1 MEGLDSSAWRSE
13 KEQQEVAGAVGPA
26 RRSCLE
32 RLCGVAVQ
40 DFRDEVVRVLKLA
53 GPVCLSQ
60 LMSFLISFVST
71 VFCGHLGKTELAA
84 VALAIAVINVTAVS
98 VGMGLSST
106 CDTLISQTFGSG
118 NLKRVGVILQRG
130 VLILLLACFPCWAI
144 LINTQPLLLLFRQ
157 SPEVARLSQLYV
169 EIFTPA
175 LPGIIWPQVVTGAI
189 GNLLNAVINYI
200 LLYVLN
206 MGVAGSALANT
217 LSQFVL
223 ATVLFVYIV
232 SRGLHKNTWGGW
244 SSDCLQE
251 WGSFVKLAL
260 PSMLML
266 CLEWWIFEAG
276 GFLSGLISE
285 VELGA
290 QSVIYQLVLIAYM
303 VPLGLSTAAS
313 VRVGSALGAG
323 NVEQAKLSS
332 KTAVSCGFVS
342 SLCIGILIALL
353 RNFIGYI
360 FTTEREI
367 IDRVSEVLIVF
378 AFMHLFDGV
387 AGVLGGV
394 VRGVGKQVTGALCN
408 FVGYYFIGFPI
419 GVSLMFLNDMGILG
433 LWTGMTVCVMMQAIF
448 FLIFFSRL
456 DWSQTC
462 KEARQR
468 AGVQSTDGNEMLRND
483 SSEPKKTEV
492 SATAASGQ
500 SDPEVPENHVYQKV
514 MAAEPNGAA
523 ATTVGDVLSVK
534 QLIVRRCLAL
544 LVMLVIL
551 AAGILIFTLT
561 RRMASQ

>member
-1 MEGLDSSAWRSE
+1 RRLD
-13 KEQQEVAGAVGPA
+13 
-26 RRSCLE
+26 
-32 RLCGVAVQ
+32 
-40 DFRDEVVRVLKLA
+40 F
-53 GPVCLSQ
+53 
-60 LMSFLISFVST
+60 
-71 VFCGHLGKTELAA
+71 
-84 VALAIAVINVTAVS
+84 
-98 VGMGLSST
+98 LSSGST
-106 CDTLISQTFGSG
+106 QTFGSG

-175 LPGIIWPQVVTGAI
+175 LPFCPSFCPYAVLQGIIWPQVVTGAI

-332 KTAVSCGFVS
+332 KTAVSCGCES
-342 SLCIGILIALL
+342 QDT
-353 RNFIGYI
+353 NFIGYI

-378 AFMHLFDGV
+378 AFMHLFDV
-387 AGVLGGV
+387 MFWCVQGVLGGV

-433 LWTGMTVCVMMQAIF
+433 MSAERANLLTAAGASPALSTGLWTGMTVCVMMQAIF

-462 KEARQR
+462 KE
-468 AGVQSTDGNEMLRND
+468 V
-483 SSEPKKTEV
+483 
-492 SATAASGQ
+492 
-500 SDPEVPENHVYQKV
+500 
-514 MAAEPNGAA
+514 GAA
-523 ATTVGDVLSVK
+523 IS
-534 QLIVRRCLAL
+534 
-544 LVMLVIL
+544 
-551 AAGILIFTLT
+551 
-561 RRMASQ
+561 